1 MNKNIKIE
9 DMKIEDM
16 NEDNMK
22 GKRVEVLNE
31 AGNVVDDG
39 ICIGMDGDEVHIFD
53 RGEGFSCDKSKCRVV
68 EL

>member
-1 MNKNIKIE
+1 MNKNI
-9 DMKIEDM
+9 KIEDM

-39 ICIGMDGDEVHIFD
+39 ICVGMDGDKVHIFD

>member
-1 MNKNIKIE
+1 MRIE
-9 DMKIEDM
+9 DIKIEDM

-22 GKRVEVLNE
+22 GKKVEVLNKE
-31 AGNVVDDG
+31 GHVIDDG
-39 ICIGMDGDEVHIFD
+39 ICIGMNGDEVLIYD